1 MFLKSSNAILCILV
15 ILDIVSGEEVCF
27 GSEPSESCRSSG
39 IEEATLAESYLQN
52 FAFHGARKLQVT
64 AEGEQEEAPIQQNVT
79 LLDLADR
86 ARLLSQSE
94 ARAARYKGHTF
105 YLRRVLSALAVNK
118 TEEEDEDEFEVD
130 EDGKPKKGRKK
141 IKKTAKKKLLKKSQ
155 GASVEGK
162 NLEDVVGDFIDSQ
175 SESEDACHSQ
185 LYEARHQLN
194 QLHDIVIR
202 LAEEVNTTEE
212 AIVVL
217 DKALQEKLKELE
229 ELEVWKK
236 KELDICEKKRQEA
249 IEMFRRLSNEMEE
262 MHQIASPDVSMD
274 ISGRLVHDSLLQSA
288 TNSTGPLREPLLH
301 KFDESPAVKKKMTSH
316 QELDKISTLMSQTEQ
331 ASLAFQACKAGKSHS
346 SSLLQMQEI
355 VGGPGCKK
363 SSKVKVIVGG
373 KGDAISPYSNM
384 VDKMKETYRC
394 SKVNPG
400 YHGVVW
406 ITCSEGKLAA
416 DPQRCFKEG
425 GGATETEEEEEEGEE
440 GEEGE
445 DVYSVD
451 YKTREGTKSS
461 KECLEE
467 KENMEKVYIKAY
479 VELSRLKTE
488 YDELAN
494 STACFDA
501 VNSEYK
507 DKKVPLQEAADTL
520 SDKIAAL
527 EKKLESLRP
536 QLESAT
542 NAEALLRKQVKTL
555 TNECEDLEPTIS
567 DLDKVRDA
575 IRALSECPG
584 LTRSKFA
591 LPKWIGEWVRI
602 KQTKKGQSDR
612 ELDLEM
618 DKACKKAA
626 KGTRAAEIG
635 EIEEATVLGIP
646 RTNTGKV
653 PLLGTCPNCEGDD
666 DDSRASGHL
675 RKCWRADKN
684 LNMKDKSTN
693 CGQGP
698 RIVLCVQDNP
708 DIRVIPGE
716 DL

>member
-1 MFLKSSNAILCILV
+1 MFRKCSNVILCTLV
-15 ILDIVSGEEVCF
+15 ILDFVSCEEFCI
-27 GSEPSESCRSSG
+27 GSDSDGACRASG
-39 IEEATLAESYLQN
+39 IEDATLAESYLQN
-52 FAFHGARKLQVT
+52 FAFHGSHKLRIT
-64 AEGEQEEAPIQQNVT
+64 AEGEQEEAPVQPVQ

-86 ARLLSQSE
+86 ASILSQSE
-94 ARAARYKGHTF
+94 ARAASYKGHAF
-105 YLRRVLSALAVNK
+105 YLRRILSTLQMNK
-118 TEEEDEDEFEVD
+118 TDSEFEVD
-130 EDGKPKKGRKK
+130 EDGKPKRRKGGKKK
-141 IKKTAKKKLLKKSQ
+141 ILKKAAAK
-155 GASVEGK
+155 GKDVEGK
-162 NLEDVVGDFIDSQ
+162 NLEDLVGDFIDSQ

-194 QLHDIVIR
+194 QLHDIVIQ

-229 ELEVWKK
+229 ELEEWKK

-274 ISGRLVHDSLLQSA
+274 IDGRLVHDSLLQSDS
-288 TNSTGPLREPLLH
+288 NISGPLRKTLLH
-301 KFDESPAVKKKMTSH
+301 KFDHGPAAKKHVNSR
-316 QELDKISTLMSQTEQ
+316 QELEKLSTLMSKTEQ
-331 ASLAFQACKAGKSHS
+331 ASLAFKACKAGYSHS
-346 SSLLQMQEI
+346 SSLLQLEGKPRRRGSK
-355 VGGPGCKK
+355 GGCRK
-363 SSKVKVIVGG
+363 SSKVSVRVGS
-373 KGDAISPYSNM
+373 KGDDISPYSNLK
-384 VDKMKETYRC
+384 DKMKETYRC

-406 ITCSEGKLAA
+406 ITCKGGKLAA
-416 DPQRCFKEG
+416 DTERCFKG
-425 GGATETEEEEEEGEE
+425 GGEE
-440 GEEGE
+440 GEEEDEEEGEGE
-445 DVYSVD
+445 DFIYGSIG
-451 YKTREGTKSS
+451 KEPTKSS

-467 KENMEKVYIKAY
+467 KEEMEKIYIKAY

-494 STACFDA
+494 SSACFDA
-501 VNSEYK
+501 VNAEYK
-507 DKKVPLQEAADTL
+507 DKKEPLQEAADTL

-542 NAEALLRKQVKTL
+542 EAEKMLRKQVKTL

-584 LTRSKFA
+584 LSRSKFA
-591 LPKWIGEWVRI
+591 LPTWIGDWVRI
-602 KQTKKGQSDR
+602 KQTKKGQSDDD
-612 ELDLEM
+612 LDKAM
-618 DKACKKAA
+618 DSACKKAE

-653 PLLGTCPNCEGDD
+653 PLIGTCPNCEGDD
-666 DDSRASGHL
+666 DDSRKSGHL
-675 RKCWRADKN
+675 RKCWRAGKA
-684 LNMKDKSTN
+684 LNMKEKSTN
-693 CGQGP
+693 CGEGP
-698 RIVLCVQDNP
+698 RVVLCVQDNP
-708 DIRVIPGE
+708 DIREIPGE

>member
-1 MFLKSSNAILCILV
+1 
-15 ILDIVSGEEVCF
+15 
-27 GSEPSESCRSSG
+27 
-39 IEEATLAESYLQN
+39 
-52 FAFHGARKLQVT
+52 
-64 AEGEQEEAPIQQNVT
+64 
-79 LLDLADR
+79 
-86 ARLLSQSE
+86 
-94 ARAARYKGHTF
+94 
-105 YLRRVLSALAVNK
+105 
-118 TEEEDEDEFEVD
+118 
-130 EDGKPKKGRKK
+130 
-141 IKKTAKKKLLKKSQ
+141 
-155 GASVEGK
+155 
-162 NLEDVVGDFIDSQ
+162 
-175 SESEDACHSQ
+175 
-185 LYEARHQLN
+185 LN
-194 QLHDIVIR
+194 QLHDIVIQ

-229 ELEVWKK
+229 ELEEWKK
-236 KELDICEKKRQEA
+236 KELDICEKKRLEA
-249 IEMFRRLSNEMEE
+249 CEMFRKLSIEMEE

-288 TNSTGPLREPLLH
+288 ANSTRPLRQTLLH
-301 KFDESPAVKKKMTSH
+301 KFDQGPAAKKHVDSR
-316 QELDKISTLMSQTEQ
+316 QDLQQLSTLMSQTEK
-331 ASLAFQACKAGKSHS
+331 ASVAFQACKARKSHG
-346 SSLLQMQEI
+346 SSLLQI
-355 VGGPGCKK
+355 GDLVGGPGCKK
-363 SSKVKVIVGG
+363 ASKVAVTVGS
-373 KGDAISPYSNM
+373 KKDAISPYSSLK
-384 VDKMKETYRC
+384 DKMKDTYRC
-394 SKVNPG
+394 SKVNSG

-406 ITCSEGKLAA
+406 ITCSEGKLSA
-416 DPQRCFKEG
+416 DTERCFKG
-425 GGATETEEEEEEGEE
+425 GGEEEAEEGEE
-440 GEEGE
+440 SEYEYSAGEGAP
-445 DVYSVD
+445 
-451 YKTREGTKSS
+451 SS

-488 YDELAN
+488 YDDLCN
-494 STACFDA
+494 STACHDA
-501 VNSEYK
+501 VEAEYK
-507 DKKVPLQEAADTL
+507 DKKVPLQEEADTL

-536 QLESAT
+536 RLESAT
-542 NAEALLRKQVKTL
+542 NAEAILRKQVKTL

-584 LTRSKFA
+584 LSRSKFA
-591 LPKWIGEWVRI
+591 LPKWTGEWVRI
-602 KQTKKGQSDR
+602 KQTKKGQSDKD
-612 ELDLEM
+612 LDKIM
-618 DKACKKAA
+618 DEACKESA

-666 DDSRASGHL
+666 DDDRKSGHL
-675 RKCWRADKN
+675 RKCWRAGKN

-698 RIVLCVQDNP
+698 RVVLCVNDNP